1 MSLLVGVA
9 QNVGRQHDDQ
19 AYELDEQHAEEEDE
33 EERTP
38 MAHATTKVGRE
49 RLPIFAGSLHHVFH
63 QDVHQGL
70 DQDDD
75 DDPIS
80 ETNQVLSELLQAEE
94 DPEAQLFNEDTEESL
109 NPDQEANNGNLE
121 EPDIEEQLLS
131 HEKKE
136 TAQEAENIASS
147 LEEDPETSASDEIS
161 EMVEQDNQEEES
173 GFVVPPFPFG
183 FPIF

>member
-9 QNVGRQHDDQ
+9 QDVGRQHDDK
-19 AYELDEQHAEEEDE
+19 ADELDEQHAEEEDE

-75 DDPIS
+75 DDADNA
-80 ETNQVLSELLQAEE
+80 ERNDEGGQVAYEGLRFHALSYRHHANEQQHGDDEYEDGEE
-94 DPEAQLFNEDTEESL
+94 YAFQR
-109 NPDQEANNGNLE
+109 AAHHG
-121 EPDIEEQLLS
+121 
-131 HEKKE
+131 
-136 TAQEAENIASS
+136 
-147 LEEDPETSASDEIS
+147 
-161 EMVEQDNQEEES
+161 
-173 GFVVPPFPFG
+173 G
-183 FPIF
+183 